1 MHAVLRS
8 AAMYLCIMNFFL
20 MLAEKVS
27 VLDYENPT
35 ICSLFSGLHALDMIR
50 VLPQALNLSG
60 ETRPRFS
67 MKHPV
72 LSPFSASPRLL

>member
-8 AAMYLCIMNFFL
+8 AAMYLWIMNFFL

-35 ICSLFSGLHALDMIR
+35 ICSLFSGLHALGM
-50 VLPQALNLSG
+50 VCFLKL
-60 ETRPRFS
+60 
-67 MKHPV
+67 
-72 LSPFSASPRLL
+72 